1 MRLHSFFRSFPA
13 KKVHSHQLILITV
26 GNLLVTLFLC
36 VCLTKCWHKPI
47 ITLLWALPIEF
58 FIFRFHPIKIDLQSY
73 YVKVFTYS
81 FTICT
86 CRHSSTI
93 CKISTN
99 SNPSSVSEEN
109 AVKVECRNFWVHFK
123 MALAAKSHY
132 WKEGLKKWHPV

>member
-13 KKVHSHQLILITV
+13 KKVHSHQLILITA

-47 ITLLWALPIEF
+47 SSFASKNSSFHGVF
-58 FIFRFHPIKIDLQSY
+58 FIKNDLQSY
-73 YVKVFTYS
+73 YVKLFTYS
-81 FTICT
+81 FTV

-99 SNPSSVSEEN
+99 SNPSSVSKEN

-132 WKEGLKKWHPV
+132 WKEGLKK